1 MAVELLIPIGR
12 RIIMNPGSIPLSL
25 QGQLSGVVK
34 GSGQAKEVGY
44 AFGRNK
50 RPKQPLMLLGPDER
64 TVILIVG
71 DGQAEAAELEDL
83 AVMKMEQAEEKAR
96 KGQRGFD
103 FEAAR
108 ERRGV
113 PSAKEFDPLFRQ
125 ALQDSVKR
133 QKRRR

>member
-1 MAVELLIPIGR
+1 MTELLIPVAR

-25 QGQLSGVVK
+25 AGQLSGVVK
-34 GSGQAKEVGY
+34 GTSQAKEVGY
-44 AFGRNK
+44 AFGRGK
-50 RPKQPLMLLGPDER
+50 KPKQPLMLVGPDER

-83 AVMKMEQAEEKAR
+83 AVMKLEQANEKAR

-108 ERRGV
+108 ERHGL

-125 ALQDSVKR
+125 ALQDSVNR
-133 QKRRR
+133 QKRRK

>member
-1 MAVELLIPIGR
+1 MTVELLVPIGR
-12 RIIMNPGSIPLSL
+12 RLIINPGSIPLSL
-25 QGQLSGVVK
+25 RGKLSGVVK
-34 GSGQAKEVGY
+34 GASQTKEVGY
-44 AFGRNK
+44 ALGRNK
-50 RPKQPLMLLGPDER
+50 NPRQPLMLVGPDER

-71 DGQAEAAELEDL
+71 DGEAEAAELEDL
-83 AVMKMEQAEEKAR
+83 AVMKMEQAEERAR

-108 ERRGV
+108 DRRGV
-113 PSAKEFDPLFRQ
+113 PGANQFDGLFRQ

>member
-1 MAVELLIPIGR
+1 MAVELLIPVAR
-12 RIIMNPGSIPLSL
+12 RIVMNPSSIPLSL

-34 GSGQAKEVGY
+34 GMSQAKEVGY
-44 AFGRNK
+44 AFGRSK
-50 RPKQPLMLLGPDER
+50 KPRQPLMLIGPDER

-108 ERRGV
+108 DRRGL
-113 PSAKEFDPLFRQ
+113 PSAKEFDGLFRQ

-133 QKRRR
+133 QRRK

>member
-1 MAVELLIPIGR
+1 MTELLIPVAR
-12 RIIMNPGSIPLSL
+12 RLIMNPGSIPLSL
-25 QGQLSGVVK
+25 AGQLSGVVK
-34 GSGQAKEVGY
+34 GKSQAQDVGY
-44 AFGRNK
+44 AFGRTSK
-50 RPKQPLMLLGPDER
+50 PRQPLMLIGPDER

-83 AVMKMEQAEEKAR
+83 AVMKLEQAEEKAR

-108 ERRGV
+108 ERRGA
-113 PSAKEFDPLFRQ
+113 PSAKEFDGLFRQ